1 MNIKYLRQQK
11 ADAVAKA
18 KAILGA
24 AEKETRSLTETERTE
39 YDATLKTVEALNGDI
54 ERAEKLM
61 EAERTAPAATHVS
74 VEDNRVKKPWASLGE
89 QLIAV
94 KEHARTSGRN
104 TDPRLLAALGS
115 NEAVDAEGG
124 FLINAEF
131 APGLWKRTYDN
142 GLVASRCTDMDMK
155 SNRLIMNA
163 VDEDSRVNGSRWGG
177 IQAYWQY
184 EASTYT
190 ATKPKFR
197 PMQLTANKLI
207 GLCYATDELLE
218 DQTALQ
224 SYINEAFPDEFAFKI
239 DDAVINGP
247 GAGAPLGVLNS
258 GAVIVQAKD
267 SGQAANT
274 ISTTNVLN
282 MWNRLWTRS
291 RATSVW
297 FVGSN
302 VEPQLYPLTL
312 GSGTAVRLLYFPPDG
327 NSPYGTLLGR
337 PVIPIE
343 QASALSSQGDLMLF
357 DMKSYLLPK
366 KGGMQADSSI
376 HVAFL
381 TGEQAFRFT
390 LRLDGQPFWKSALTP
405 YKGSTTVSPFVVL
418 QAR

>member
-1 MNIKYLRQQK
+1 MNIKHLRQQK
-11 ADAVAKA
+11 ADALAKA

-24 AEKETRSLTETERTE
+24 AEKESRSLTDAERVE
-39 YDATLKTVEALNGDI
+39 YDATMKNIEALNGDI

-61 EAERTAPAATHVS
+61 EAERTAPAAHVS

-104 TDPRLLAALGS
+104 ADPRLLAALGS

-124 FLINAEF
+124 FLVEPEF
-131 APGLWKRTYDN
+131 APGLWKRTYDT
-142 GLVASRCTDMDMK
+142 GMVASRCTDMDMK

-218 DQTALQ
+218 DQTALE
-224 SYINEAFPDEFAFKI
+224 SYIGEAFPDEFAFKI
-239 DDAVINGP
+239 DDAIINGP

-258 GAVIVQAKD
+258 GSVIVQSKD

-343 QASALSSQGDLMLF
+343 QAAALSSQGDLMLF

-366 KGGMQADSSI
+366 KRGMQTDSSI

-390 LRLDGQPFWKSALTP
+390 LRLDGQPFWKSPLTP

-418 QAR
+418 QNR